1 METKSKIQE
10 LTAKDTNKKNEET
23 ILRQDDVLSNPDIK
37 FL

>member
-23 ILRQDDVLSNPDIK
+23 TLRQEDVLSNTDFM